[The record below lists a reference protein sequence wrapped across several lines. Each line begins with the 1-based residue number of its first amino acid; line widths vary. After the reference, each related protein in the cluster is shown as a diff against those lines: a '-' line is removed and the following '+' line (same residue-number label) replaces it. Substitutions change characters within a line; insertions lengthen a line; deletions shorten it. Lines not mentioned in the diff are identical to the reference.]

1 MKEEVYSYIVSSIH
15 LLNQSIKTQDTK
27 NVKLFSY
34 LYNNYTDIK
43 EQIQLKPNNEDVQL
57 LSYCI
62 LNLDTKIKRVI
73 KKTQNIDDNIV
84 KINNKLDDILDYINN
99 KEKEENITK
108 DNKFKIWCQKTS
120 KNIIELFKRTYNR
133 IYKFIFKKKLQRLEE
148 ERKRKEQEE
157 LEKQRE
163 EKKRIIR
170 NILEGNK

>member
-15 LLNQSIKTQDTK
+15 LLNQSIKTQDEK

-34 LYNNYTDIK
+34 LYNNYTDLK
-43 EQIQLKPNNEDVQL
+43 GQVELKPNNQDVQL

-73 KKTQNIDDNIV
+73 KKTQSIDDNMV
-84 KINNKLDDILDYINN
+84 KINNKLDNILNYINSQN
-99 KEKEENITK
+99 KEEDIKKE
-108 DNKFKIWCQKTS
+108 NKFNIWWQKTS
-120 KNIIELFKRTYNR
+120 KNIIDWFKKTYDR

-157 LEKQRE
+157 LEKKRK
-163 EKKRIIR
+163 EKQKIIR